1 MAVLEKIRVKL
12 GILISILIAIAL
24 LSFIIDPN
32 TLGSTLQS
40 MSKENNVG
48 QMGGKPVTYREF
60 FTAVE
65 QNTSLMQA
73 LSGGSANTEQAQTQV
88 RDMTWNQFFNERV
101 FFPKVKAAGFNVEDA
116 EMVSLLQGE
125 NPSPIIAQQ
134 RMFTDE
140 NGLFSPEAVKEFV
153 SQMDLDESGV
163 SRRYWDYL
171 KEQVYAQQM
180 YGKYLSALRNSSTL
194 STAEIERAIAEGNTT
209 RDVDFFIVPVNFG
222 VDSSLQI
229 TSAEVSKYY
238 NDRKDLFVQKAN
250 RDIEYVMYEVVP
262 SAEDIAAAKEKFDD
276 LYEQFKVAENL
287 KNFVALNSDRRW
299 DDTFYSKEDLARRTA
314 AFADYAFGAP
324 AAASAIDST
333 AEAFT
338 AVRVAERK
346 MLPDSVNFSYAMFP
360 VSEQERADSLLAV
373 VRKNGFSGEMMPAG
387 WQTLA
392 SLATNGMDV
401 LGEVFEMR
409 PGEARLVSLDQY
421 QMLALLKVEQAT
433 KAKEKVKLAFL
444 RTNINPSDDTYR
456 DYQMKAAD
464 LADRSDGSYEKFAAI
479 VKEEALPVIPVQ
491 HITIDTRRLGV
502 VDNAR
507 SVVHWVFDRKTKEG
521 SVSDVITVDN
531 KYYFVAAVTKARKEG
546 RIPLEEV
553 KDNIITELIN
563 QKKVEKMAAEAAET
577 ISGGESLE
585 ALAEKFNT
593 TVSHRDGVAF
603 NAIDMSLEPAFVG
616 AVTAAPQ
623 GKVVG
628 PVKGQMGI
636 YFFEVTNVATGEYYT
651 EADALNR
658 NNQKVYSVSQQLHE
672 IISQEA
678 DVKDYRAKFY

>member
-222 VDSSLQI
+222 VASSLQI

-373 VRKNGFSGEMMPAG
+373 VRKTGFSGEMMPAG

-392 SLATNGMDV
+392 SLVTNGMDV
-401 LGEVFEMR
+401 LGEVFEMK

-531 KYYFVAAVTKARKEG
+531 KYYFVAAVTKTRKEG

-593 TVSHRDGVAF
+593 TVNHRDGVAF